1 MTIVKHKRG
10 TGIPSP
16 SSLEVGEIAID
27 TSTGTAYTKAGDGR
41 VVPVGGDSSGG
52 DGAGMVIQ
60 PDEPA
65 DPVTGMQ
72 WMDSTTGRIWIWDD
86 DKWLEF
92 PAGCGSG
99 GGGGGG
105 AWEFID
111 KLSGS
116 DISAFEFD
124 INRDEFHTYRFFVDI
139 TPSKGPADCFVRL
152 GSEGAWITSS
162 EYTSEC
168 SSQRRGLFTSS
179 NAKANYWTFTKDNQ
193 YQNAS
198 HWEITLSGLRPY
210 QIYNNRPAISWLGGG
225 GQSSNDTMLW
235 VGSGTLNYNNAPI
248 DKIMIYPKPPILW
261 DGELTIEGIRK

>member
-1 MTIVKHKRG
+1 MTTRVIPDPSALG
-10 TGIPSP
+10 WELDPNTGRW
-16 SSLEVGEIAID
+16 EW
-27 TSTGTAYTKAGDGR
+27 AGDG
-41 VVPVGGDSSGG
+41 GGSS
-52 DGAGMVIQ
+52 
-60 PDEPA
+60 
-65 DPVTGMQ
+65 
-72 WMDSTTGRIWIWDD
+72 
-86 DKWLEF
+86 
-92 PAGCGSG
+92 

-139 TPSKGPADCFVRL
+139 TPSKGTADCFVRL

>member
-16 SSLEVGEIAID
+16 DDIEVGEIAID
-27 TSTGTAYTKAGDGR
+27 TSTGTAYTKAGDGG

-52 DGAGMVIQ
+52 G
-60 PDEPA
+60 
-65 DPVTGMQ
+65 
-72 WMDSTTGRIWIWDD
+72 
-86 DKWLEF
+86 
-92 PAGCGSG
+92 GS
-99 GGGGGG
+99 GGG

-139 TPSKGPADCFVRL
+139 TPSKGTADCFVQL

-162 EYTSEC
+162 EYTSES
-168 SSQRRGLFTSS
+168 SSQRKALFQSS
-179 NAKANYWTFTKDNQ
+179 NTKSNHWTFTKTDQ
-193 YQNAS
+193 YENAS
-198 HWEITLSGLRPY
+198 HWEITLSGLRQY
-210 QIYNNRPAISWLGGG
+210 GASYNNRPAISWLGGG
-225 GQSSNDTMLW
+225 GKSNNDTMLW